1 MIAHRAGAARIESAL
16 AGCLYAIPLTVS
28 WTVAGVHMAIGLAA
42 ALALVLGAVWR
53 RWPLVRTPADAPFA
67 AFALAA
73 LVSALT
79 ALPATSDL
87 VPLKKLLLIPIVHLG
102 AGTLCSQ
109 RRLRLGLRFFV
120 GAIALT
126 ALVSSS
132 LYLLQQH
139 AVGDRLRATTHYMTL
154 SGLLL
159 LAWPMAIAAAASR
172 GTARSRLLYAGAAAA
187 LTVALVLTYTRST
200 WLAMPIAATAMLARR
215 RPRALWLVP
224 LLTGLAL
231 LVLPPAYRSRLRTSF
246 DPTHHSNADRLEMW
260 QTGLAMWK
268 ARPWTGVGIGD
279 LQPVYAEYAPHEVQR
294 IYGHLHNNWVH
305 VLATMGAI
313 GVLAFGWLML
323 QCGRIVHRAGFA
335 LADPELRALALGG
348 WGGFWGFQTM
358 GLFEWNFGDVEVT
371 IAFYFLLGLFAAM
384 SRSRQG

>member
-1 MIAHRAGAARIESAL
+1 
-16 AGCLYAIPLTVS
+16 
-28 WTVAGVHMAIGLAA
+28 
-42 ALALVLGAVWR
+42 
-53 RWPLVRTPADAPFA
+53 
-67 AFALAA
+67 
-73 LVSALT
+73 
-79 ALPATSDL
+79 
-87 VPLKKLLLIPIVHLG
+87 
-102 AGTLCSQ
+102 
-109 RRLRLGLRFFV
+109 
-120 GAIALT
+120 
-126 ALVSSS
+126 
-132 LYLLQQH
+132 
-139 AVGDRLRATTHYMTL
+139 
-154 SGLLL
+154 
-159 LAWPMAIAAAASR
+159 
-172 GTARSRLLYAGAAAA
+172 
-187 LTVALVLTYTRST
+187 VALVLTFTRST
-200 WLAMPIAATAMLARR
+200 WLAMPIAATVMLARR

-323 QCGRIVHRAGFA
+323 QCGRIVHRAGTA

-348 WGGFWGFQTM
+348 WGGFWGFQIM

-371 IAFYFLLGLFAAM
+371 IAFYFLLGLFAAA
-384 SRSRQG
+384 SRGRQG